1 MRTLS
6 VDIETYSSVSI
17 KDCGAYK
24 YAESSDFEILLFG
37 YSVDFAEPEVIDI
50 AQGEDIPLE
59 IVMALFDPNVTKT
72 AFNAQFE
79 WICLSKYFGLDRERS
94 LQWIRQWRDTMI
106 HAYYLGYAGSLE
118 MVGKAVGL
126 PEDKQK
132 LSIGKALIRYFSCP
146 VKPTKSNG
154 QRTRNYPHHDP
165 EKWNLYK
172 EYNRMDVVSE
182 TNILQKLMGI
192 PVPEFIWEQ
201 WFTDIKINSRGVP
214 MDHELIVG
222 AIECDRIDK
231 EKNMQAFRALTGL
244 ANPASNAQLLAWLH
258 NEGLAIENMQKATI
272 TDTLKR
278 DDLPENIRR
287 ALELKQEVSK
297 TSIRKF
303 SKMLDYECADGRARG
318 ILQFYGASTTGRYCL
333 TGDHEVL
340 TPFGWKRL
348 DEWTGGLIAVWNPT
362 SEVVSFQKSKALS
375 FPYTGEMIEYSDV
388 RLRQISTPDHKM
400 YCKRNPRSGWET
412 LTVEEMTKSR
422 PVVPFFGY
430 RQTVPCGISDNEL
443 RVLIMVQADGN
454 FKEDGYLV
462 LHFTKDRKAERCK
475 RLLRRAGIVFS
486 YSVRESKT
494 DPKPQHY
501 FRIARRNQPLSL
513 RMFRDKTFGWWLLNE
528 NADTFFDELPNWD
541 GYSTTQNS
549 MQYST
554 VNKQNAD
561 IIQAL
566 AHMSGRACSM
576 LVKKANGVTHKQ
588 DAYILNIWLHPT
600 NQHELRCEPKRV
612 QFDGTVYCAET
623 STGFFMV
630 RRNGRVW
637 VTGNSGR
644 GIQLQNL
651 KRCYLSDL
659 DTPREL
665 VKQQNYAGLNMF
677 YESVSDTLSQL
688 IRTAFIPAEGEV
700 LLDADFS
707 AIEARVIA
715 WLAGEDWV
723 LEEFRGD
730 GKIYEAT
737 ASQMF
742 GVPKELIKKGS
753 DLYKLRQQGKV
764 SQLACIAENELVLT
778 DKGLVPIQDVTTD
791 MKVWDGEDW
800 VSHEGAIYKG
810 EKDVIE
816 YEGLRATE
824 DHLVWDADTG
834 KQIPFG
840 QAAKSGSRLV
850 QSGSGGGNIRVTKD
864 LNGGTQVHKR
874 MEFVLRADRVY
885 RMRRTFMEAARKLK
899 AGAVNKMP
907 EMFNRRKTAY
917 SEMARQED
925 NCAEAEM
932 HKSSRPELSSIRRSG
947 NRVSIQ
953 LSNGVRATSHGIVP
967 EYRQIYGNRSDRHKR
982 ALRKRKPENGYT
994 QGESGKQK
1002 VNSPFRVRSSVLALR
1017 TFRSGTQ
1024 ALEGNDKRR
1033 DHRRCERRSLHET
1046 KKLAG
1051 HQRKVRVYDIR
1062 NAGPHHRFTVS
1073 GKLVHNCSYGGG
1085 VNAIT
1090 TMDFNH
1096 EIPDEMKPGLVE
1108 QWRESNPNIVRF
1120 WYKLEKACKDTIKTG
1135 ASNTVNGKLR
1145 TELVQSAGIRY
1156 LRIVLPNGR
1165 AIYYCSPH
1173 MTTNRFG
1180 NESIGFMGK
1189 NQVTGKWEK
1198 QETYSGK
1205 LAENVTQS
1213 VARDLLAESI
1223 ERLEAEGFHIL
1234 FHIHDEVVIT
1244 YGGDNPEE
1252 ALERVY
1258 SIMSFVPSWA
1268 EGLPMAADGWI
1279 GMYFKK
1285 D

>member
-24 YAESSDFEILLFG
+24 YAESPDFEILLFG

-59 IVMALFDPNVTKT
+59 IVMALFDPNVIKT
-72 AFNAQFE
+72 AYNAQFE

-165 EKWNLYK
+165 EKWELYK

-231 EKNMQAFRALTGL
+231 EKNMQAFRELTGL
-244 ANPASNAQLLAWLH
+244 ANPASNAQLLTWLH
-258 NEGLAIENMQKATI
+258 DEGLAIENMQKATI
-272 TDTLKR
+272 ADTLKR
-278 DDLPENIRR
+278 DDLPDHIRR

-318 ILQFYGASTTGRYCL
+318 ILQFYGASTTGRY
-333 TGDHEVL
+333 
-340 TPFGWKRL
+340 
-348 DEWTGGLIAVWNPT
+348 
-362 SEVVSFQKSKALS
+362 
-375 FPYTGEMIEYSDV
+375 
-388 RLRQISTPDHKM
+388 
-400 YCKRNPRSGWET
+400 
-412 LTVEEMTKSR
+412 
-422 PVVPFFGY
+422 
-430 RQTVPCGISDNEL
+430 
-443 RVLIMVQADGN
+443 
-454 FKEDGYLV
+454 
-462 LHFTKDRKAERCK
+462 
-475 RLLRRAGIVFS
+475 
-486 YSVRESKT
+486 
-494 DPKPQHY
+494 
-501 FRIARRNQPLSL
+501 
-513 RMFRDKTFGWWLLNE
+513 
-528 NADTFFDELPNWD
+528 
-541 GYSTTQNS
+541 
-549 MQYST
+549 
-554 VNKQNAD
+554 
-561 IIQAL
+561 
-566 AHMSGRACSM
+566 
-576 LVKKANGVTHKQ
+576 
-588 DAYILNIWLHPT
+588 
-600 NQHELRCEPKRV
+600 
-612 QFDGTVYCAET
+612 
-623 STGFFMV
+623 
-630 RRNGRVW
+630 
-637 VTGNSGR
+637 SGR
-644 GIQLQNL
+644 GIQLHNL

-659 DTPREL
+659 DTPREI
-665 VKQQNYAGLNMF
+665 VKQQTYAGLNMF

-688 IRTAFIPAEGEV
+688 IRTAFIPAKGEV

-778 DKGLVPIQDVTTD
+778 DKGLVPIQDVTTY

-800 VSHEGAIYKG
+800 VSHEGVIYKG
-810 EKDVIE
+810 EKNVIE

-824 DHLVWDADTG
+824 GHIVWDADTG

-840 QAAKSGSRLV
+840 QAAESGSRLV
-850 QSGSGGGNIRVTKD
+850 QSGSGGRNIRVIK
-864 LNGGTQVHKR
+864 NINSGTQVHKR
-874 MEFVLRADRVY
+874 MEFVLRSDRVY
-885 RMRRTFMEAARKLK
+885 RLRRTFMEATRKLK
-899 AGAVNKMP
+899 AGDVNKMSK
-907 EMFNRRKTAY
+907 MFNRCKTSY
-917 SEMARQED
+917 SEMARWED

-932 HKSSRPELSSIRRSG
+932 HKSIRPELSSIRRSG
-947 NRVSIQ
+947 NRVPIQ
-953 LSNGVRATSHGIVP
+953 LSNGVRVISHGLVP
-967 EYRQIYGNRSDRHKR
+967 EYRQIYGNRSNRHKR

-994 QGESGKQK
+994 RGKSSKQK

-1033 DHRRCERRSLHET
+1033 EHRRCERRSLHEK

-1051 HQRKVRVYDIR
+1051 HQSKVRVYDIR

-1108 QWRESNPNIVRF
+1108 QWREANPNIVRF
-1120 WYKLEKACKDTIKTG
+1120 WYQLERACKDTIKTG
-1135 ASNTVNGKLR
+1135 ASNTVNGKLK

-1165 AIYYCSPH
+1165 AIYYCNPR

-1258 SIMSFVPSWA
+1258 SIMSFVPPWA

>member
-24 YAESSDFEILLFG
+24 YAESPDFEILLFG

-59 IVMALFDPNVTKT
+59 IVMALFDPNVIKT
-72 AFNAQFE
+72 AYNAQFE
-79 WICLSKYFGLDRERS
+79 WICLSNYFGLDRERS

-154 QRTRNYPHHDP
+154 NRTRNYPHHDP

-258 NEGLAIENMQKATI
+258 DEGLAIENMQKATI

-348 DEWTGGLIAVWNPT
+348 DEWNGGLIAVWNPT

-513 RMFRDKTFGWWLLNE
+513 RMFRDKTFGWWLLSE

-600 NQHELRCEPKRV
+600 NQHELRCEPKRIP
-612 QFDGTVYCAET
+612 FEGTVYCAET

-665 VKQQNYAGLNMF
+665 VKQQTYAGLNMF

-688 IRTAFIPAEGEV
+688 IRTAFIPAKGEV

-800 VSHEGAIYKG
+800 VSHEGVIYKG

-840 QAAKSGSRLV
+840 QAAESGSRLV
-850 QSGSGGGNIRVTKD
+850 QSGSGGRN
-864 LNGGTQVHKR
+864 
-874 MEFVLRADRVY
+874 LRA
-885 RMRRTFMEAARKLK
+885 TKNIN
-899 AGAVNKMP
+899 AG
-907 EMFNRRKTAY
+907 KTI
-917 SEMARQED
+917 
-925 NCAEAEM
+925 
-932 HKSSRPELSSIRRSG
+932 H
-947 NRVSIQ
+947 
-953 LSNGVRATSHGIVP
+953 
-967 EYRQIYGNRSDRHKR
+967 
-982 ALRKRKPENGYT
+982 EN
-994 QGESGKQK
+994 
-1002 VNSPFRVRSSVLALR
+1002 
-1017 TFRSGTQ
+1017 
-1024 ALEGNDKRR
+1024 
-1033 DHRRCERRSLHET
+1033 
-1046 KKLAG
+1046 KKLVG
-1051 HQRKVRVYDIR
+1051 YQSKVRVYDIR

-1108 QWRESNPNIVRF
+1108 QWREANPNIVRF

-1165 AIYYCSPH
+1165 AIYYCNPH

-1258 SIMSFVPSWA
+1258 SLMSFVPPWA

>member
-24 YAESSDFEILLFG
+24 YAESPDFEILLFG

-59 IVMALFDPNVTKT
+59 IVMALFDQNVTKT
-72 AFNAQFE
+72 AYNAQFE
-79 WICLSKYFGLDRERS
+79 WICLSKHFGLDRERS

-154 QRTRNYPHHDP
+154 HRTRNYPHHDP
-165 EKWNLYK
+165 EKWELYK

-244 ANPASNAQLLAWLH
+244 ANPASNAQLLTWLH
-258 NEGLAIENMQKATI
+258 DEGLAIENMQKATI

-318 ILQFYGASTTGRYCL
+318 ILQFYGASTTGRY
-333 TGDHEVL
+333 
-340 TPFGWKRL
+340 
-348 DEWTGGLIAVWNPT
+348 
-362 SEVVSFQKSKALS
+362 
-375 FPYTGEMIEYSDV
+375 
-388 RLRQISTPDHKM
+388 
-400 YCKRNPRSGWET
+400 
-412 LTVEEMTKSR
+412 
-422 PVVPFFGY
+422 
-430 RQTVPCGISDNEL
+430 
-443 RVLIMVQADGN
+443 
-454 FKEDGYLV
+454 
-462 LHFTKDRKAERCK
+462 
-475 RLLRRAGIVFS
+475 
-486 YSVRESKT
+486 
-494 DPKPQHY
+494 
-501 FRIARRNQPLSL
+501 
-513 RMFRDKTFGWWLLNE
+513 
-528 NADTFFDELPNWD
+528 
-541 GYSTTQNS
+541 
-549 MQYST
+549 
-554 VNKQNAD
+554 
-561 IIQAL
+561 
-566 AHMSGRACSM
+566 
-576 LVKKANGVTHKQ
+576 
-588 DAYILNIWLHPT
+588 
-600 NQHELRCEPKRV
+600 
-612 QFDGTVYCAET
+612 
-623 STGFFMV
+623 
-630 RRNGRVW
+630 
-637 VTGNSGR
+637 SGR
-644 GIQLQNL
+644 GIQLHNL

-800 VSHEGAIYKG
+800 VSHEGVIYKG

-816 YEGLRATE
+816 YEGLRATA
-824 DHLVWDADTG
+824 DHLVWDADTR

-840 QAAKSGSRLV
+840 QAAESRSRLL
-850 QSGSGGGNIRVTKD
+850 QSGSGGRNIRVTK
-864 LNGGTQVHKR
+864 NI
-874 MEFVLRADRVY
+874 
-885 RMRRTFMEAARKLK
+885 
-899 AGAVNKMP
+899 N
-907 EMFNRRKTAY
+907 
-917 SEMARQED
+917 
-925 NCAEAEM
+925 
-932 HKSSRPELSSIRRSG
+932 
-947 NRVSIQ
+947 
-953 LSNGVRATSHGIVP
+953 
-967 EYRQIYGNRSDRHKR
+967 
-982 ALRKRKPENGYT
+982 
-994 QGESGKQK
+994 
-1002 VNSPFRVRSSVLALR
+1002 
-1017 TFRSGTQ
+1017 SGTSSYDM
-1024 ALEGNDKRR
+1024 E
-1033 DHRRCERRSLHET
+1033 
-1046 KKLAG
+1046 KLAG
-1051 HQRKVRVYDIR
+1051 HQSKVRVYDIR

-1073 GKLVHNCSYGGG
+1073 GKLAHNCSYGGG

-1108 QWRESNPNIVRF
+1108 QWREANPNIVRF

-1165 AIYYCSPH
+1165 AIYYCNPH

-1198 QETYSGK
+1198 QETYGGK
-1205 LAENVTQS
+1205 SVENVTQA

-1234 FHIHDEVVIT
+1234 FHIHDEVVIS

-1258 SIMSFVPSWA
+1258 SIMSFVPPWA

>member
-59 IVMALFDPNVTKT
+59 IVMALFDPNVIKT
-72 AFNAQFE
+72 AYNAQFE
-79 WICLSKYFGLDRERS
+79 WICLSNYFGLDRERS

-154 QRTRNYPHHDP
+154 NRTRNYPHHDP

-244 ANPASNAQLLAWLH
+244 ANPASNAQLLSWLH
-258 NEGLAIENMQKATI
+258 DEGLAIENMQKATI
-272 TDTLKR
+272 ADALKR
-278 DDLPENIRR
+278 GDLPENIRR

-340 TPFGWKRL
+340 TPFGWKRI
-348 DEWTGGLIAVWNPT
+348 DEWNGGLIAVWNPT

-412 LTVEEMTKSR
+412 LTVEEMTKNR

-486 YSVRESKT
+486 YSARESKT

-541 GYSTTQNS
+541 GYSITQNS

-576 LVKKANGVTHKQ
+576 LVKKADGVTRKQ
-588 DAYILNIWLHPT
+588 DSYILNIWLHPT
-600 NQHELRCEPKRV
+600 NQHELRCEPKRIP
-612 QFDGTVYCAET
+612 FDGTVYCAET

-677 YESVSDTLSQL
+677 YDSVSDTLSQL
-688 IRTAFIPAEGEV
+688 IRTAFIPDKGEV

-742 GVPKELIKKGS
+742 GVPKELIQKGS
-753 DLYKLRQQGKV
+753 DLYKLRQQGKTA
-764 SQLACIAENELVLT
+764 QL
-778 DKGLVPIQDVTTD
+778 G
-791 MKVWDGEDW
+791 
-800 VSHEGAIYKG
+800 
-810 EKDVIE
+810 
-816 YEGLRATE
+816 
-824 DHLVWDADTG
+824 
-834 KQIPFG
+834 
-840 QAAKSGSRLV
+840 
-850 QSGSGGGNIRVTKD
+850 
-864 LNGGTQVHKR
+864 
-874 MEFVLRADRVY
+874 
-885 RMRRTFMEAARKLK
+885 
-899 AGAVNKMP
+899 
-907 EMFNRRKTAY
+907 
-917 SEMARQED
+917 
-925 NCAEAEM
+925 
-932 HKSSRPELSSIRRSG
+932 
-947 NRVSIQ
+947 
-953 LSNGVRATSHGIVP
+953 
-967 EYRQIYGNRSDRHKR
+967 
-982 ALRKRKPENGYT
+982 
-994 QGESGKQK
+994 
-1002 VNSPFRVRSSVLALR
+1002 
-1017 TFRSGTQ
+1017 
-1024 ALEGNDKRR
+1024 
-1033 DHRRCERRSLHET
+1033 
-1046 KKLAG
+1046 
-1051 HQRKVRVYDIR
+1051 
-1062 NAGPHHRFTVS
+1062 
-1073 GKLVHNCSYGGG
+1073 CSYGGG

-1090 TMDFNH
+1090 AMDFNH

-1165 AIYYCSPH
+1165 AIYYCNPR

-1198 QETYSGK
+1198 QETYSGRI
-1205 LAENVTQS
+1205 AENCTQA

-1223 ERLEAEGFHIL
+1223 ERLEAEGFRVL

-1258 SIMSFVPSWA
+1258 GIMSFVPPWA
-1268 EGLPMAADGWI
+1268 EGMPMAADGWI

>member
-24 YAESSDFEILLFG
+24 YAESPDFEILLFG

-72 AFNAQFE
+72 AYNAQFE

-154 QRTRNYPHHDP
+154 LRTRNYPHHDP
-165 EKWNLYK
+165 DKWNLYK

-231 EKNMQAFRALTGL
+231 EKNMQAFRELTGL

-258 NEGLAIENMQKATI
+258 DEGLAIENMQKATI
-272 TDTLKR
+272 TDMLKR

-318 ILQFYGASTTGRYCL
+318 ILQFYGASTTGRY
-333 TGDHEVL
+333 
-340 TPFGWKRL
+340 
-348 DEWTGGLIAVWNPT
+348 
-362 SEVVSFQKSKALS
+362 
-375 FPYTGEMIEYSDV
+375 
-388 RLRQISTPDHKM
+388 
-400 YCKRNPRSGWET
+400 
-412 LTVEEMTKSR
+412 
-422 PVVPFFGY
+422 
-430 RQTVPCGISDNEL
+430 
-443 RVLIMVQADGN
+443 
-454 FKEDGYLV
+454 
-462 LHFTKDRKAERCK
+462 
-475 RLLRRAGIVFS
+475 
-486 YSVRESKT
+486 
-494 DPKPQHY
+494 
-501 FRIARRNQPLSL
+501 
-513 RMFRDKTFGWWLLNE
+513 
-528 NADTFFDELPNWD
+528 
-541 GYSTTQNS
+541 
-549 MQYST
+549 
-554 VNKQNAD
+554 
-561 IIQAL
+561 
-566 AHMSGRACSM
+566 
-576 LVKKANGVTHKQ
+576 
-588 DAYILNIWLHPT
+588 
-600 NQHELRCEPKRV
+600 
-612 QFDGTVYCAET
+612 
-623 STGFFMV
+623 
-630 RRNGRVW
+630 
-637 VTGNSGR
+637 SGR
-644 GIQLQNL
+644 GIQLHNL

-677 YESVSDTLSQL
+677 YDSVSDTLSQL
-688 IRTAFIPAEGEV
+688 IRTAFIPAKGEV

-753 DLYKLRQQGKV
+753 DLYKLRQQGKTA
-764 SQLACIAENELVLT
+764 QL
-778 DKGLVPIQDVTTD
+778 G
-791 MKVWDGEDW
+791 
-800 VSHEGAIYKG
+800 
-810 EKDVIE
+810 
-816 YEGLRATE
+816 
-824 DHLVWDADTG
+824 
-834 KQIPFG
+834 
-840 QAAKSGSRLV
+840 
-850 QSGSGGGNIRVTKD
+850 
-864 LNGGTQVHKR
+864 
-874 MEFVLRADRVY
+874 
-885 RMRRTFMEAARKLK
+885 
-899 AGAVNKMP
+899 
-907 EMFNRRKTAY
+907 
-917 SEMARQED
+917 
-925 NCAEAEM
+925 
-932 HKSSRPELSSIRRSG
+932 
-947 NRVSIQ
+947 
-953 LSNGVRATSHGIVP
+953 
-967 EYRQIYGNRSDRHKR
+967 
-982 ALRKRKPENGYT
+982 
-994 QGESGKQK
+994 
-1002 VNSPFRVRSSVLALR
+1002 
-1017 TFRSGTQ
+1017 
-1024 ALEGNDKRR
+1024 
-1033 DHRRCERRSLHET
+1033 
-1046 KKLAG
+1046 
-1051 HQRKVRVYDIR
+1051 
-1062 NAGPHHRFTVS
+1062 
-1073 GKLVHNCSYGGG
+1073 CSYGGG

-1090 TMDFNH
+1090 AMDFNH

-1108 QWRESNPNIVRF
+1108 QWREANPNIVRF

-1156 LRIVLPNGR
+1156 LRIALPNGR
-1165 AIYYCSPH
+1165 AIYYCNPH

-1198 QETYSGK
+1198 QETYSGR
-1205 LAENVTQS
+1205 LAENCTQA

-1223 ERLEAEGFHIL
+1223 ERLEAEGFRVL
-1234 FHIHDEVVIT
+1234 FHVHDEVVIS

-1258 SIMSFVPSWA
+1258 GLMSFVPPWA